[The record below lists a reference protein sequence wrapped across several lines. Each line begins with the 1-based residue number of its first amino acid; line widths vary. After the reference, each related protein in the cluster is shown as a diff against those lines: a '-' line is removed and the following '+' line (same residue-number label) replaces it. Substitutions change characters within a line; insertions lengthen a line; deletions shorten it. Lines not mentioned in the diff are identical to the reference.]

1 MKRLIFAFALTIAA
15 SSAYANNYRISVWMR
30 IYWDNPNS
38 VANFNTEN
46 AGQFVHEVNP
56 FWYYFTTVNGP
67 NGPVVV
73 LKDKHEEPRDRPT
86 LGNAA
91 LVPIVRNHDTVNPD
105 PYTPQQYMSFIF
117 RSEADMNDHADKI
130 AAMVNNN
137 GYAGVDIDY
146 EEMLRGGLESDV
158 PKYRDNFTSLIR
170 RIKKRLPNK
179 IVSVCVYRKRSVT
192 GEWDSS
198 QSRIYDYRGLTEN
211 GAADYLKIM
220 MYNDI
225 GSKQSLVHNQYMDEA
240 LTFARDQ
247 VSDHKKIIVGLPW
260 YAHNFD
266 TGKSANSV
274 ATPGGTVGR
283 NINDELTFT
292 SPFNG
297 VQIDAYALQQKILK
311 VIRKHDVGGFAFYM
325 SGQEMGP
332 AIWDVVRG
340 RIGPEGSTAVAS
352 APVDGTGCN
361 GNGIISSVSTPAG
374 ATNLQYNWFQS
385 QAKCCTAVWGMPL
398 WVANSATSTS
408 PASPALPAAF
418 HSLRVSGVTGNRVF
432 EVEADPIRSGCP

>member
-1 MKRLIFAFALTIAA
+1 MKRLFLALALTVAA
-15 SSAYANNYRISVWMR
+15 TSVYANNYRISVWTR
-30 IYWDNPNS
+30 IYWDNPAS

-46 AGQFVHEVNP
+46 AGQFVNEVNP
-56 FWYYFTTVNGP
+56 FWYYFTTVSGP

-91 LVPIVRNHDTVNPD
+91 LVPLVRNHDTVSPD

-146 EEMLRGGLESDV
+146 EEMLRGGLEADV

-211 GAADYLKIM
+211 GAADSMKIM

-225 GSKQSLVHNQYMDEA
+225 SSKSALVWDQYMDEA
-240 LTFARDQ
+240 LVFARSQ
-247 VSDHKKIIVGLPW
+247 VTDHKKIIVGLPW

-274 ATPGGTVGR
+274 ASPGGTLGR
-283 NINDELTFT
+283 NASMELTFT

-297 VQIDAYALQQKILK
+297 VQIDAIALQSKILK

-352 APVDGTGCN
+352 APVDGTGCP
-361 GNGIISSVSTPAG
+361 GNGVASNVVTPVG
-374 ATNLQYNWFQS
+374 ATEIQYNWFQS
-385 QAKCCTAVWGMPL
+385 QAKCCTAVAGMPL
-398 WVANSATSTS
+398 WIASGT

>member
-1 MKRLIFAFALTIAA
+1 MKRLILAFALTIAA

-30 IYWDNPNS
+30 YYWDNQNS
-38 VANFNTEN
+38 VTNFNNAN
-46 AGQFVHEVNP
+46 AGQFVNEVNP
-56 FWYYFTTVNGP
+56 FWYYFTAVSGP
-67 NGPVVV
+67 NGPVVN
-73 LKDKHEEPRDRPT
+73 LKDIHTEPRDRPT

-91 LVPIVRNHDTVNPD
+91 LVPIVRNHDTGTD

-137 GYAGVDIDY
+137 GYGGVDIDY
-146 EEMLRGGLESDV
+146 EEMLRGLPSADI

-179 IVSVCVYRKRSVT
+179 IVSVCAYRRRSLD
-192 GEWDSS
+192 GSLDSS
-198 QSRIYDYRGLTEN
+198 QAKIYDYRGLTEN

-225 GSKQSLVHNQYMDEA
+225 SGQQALVHEPYMDQA
-240 LTFARDQ
+240 LAFAMTQ

-260 YAHNFD
+260 YCYNFTAGD
-266 TGKSANSV
+266 EQSSIAS
-274 ATPGGTVGR
+274 PGGTLGR
-283 NINDELTFT
+283 NASGELTFT

-297 VQIDAYALQQKILK
+297 VQIDVAALQRKILF
-311 VIRKHDVGGFAFYM
+311 VIRKYDVGGFAFYM
-325 SGQEMGP
+325 SGEEMNSN
-332 AIWDVVRG
+332 IWDVVRG
-340 RIGPEGSTAVAS
+340 KIGPESSTVVAS
-352 APVDGTGCN
+352 APNDPGTGCP
-361 GNGIISSVSTPAG
+361 GNGIISSVSTPSG
-374 ATNLQYNWFQS
+374 ATDIQYNWFQS
-385 QAKCCTAVWGMPL
+385 QAKCCTAVWGMPS
-398 WVANSATSTS
+398 WIASGS